1 MNIKC
6 EDYDHVSVIG
16 ITGELAAD
24 SSEILR
30 QQVQD
35 RFDRRINF
43 FVLDLEFATFIDSQG
58 LDTLLWLQEQCE
70 ERLGHVRL
78 CKPDDTC
85 TKILQVT
92 RLDSRF
98 DVFADVAEAVKTMR

>member
-16 ITGELAAD
+16 LTGELTAD
-24 SSEILR
+24 SADLLR
-30 QQVQD
+30 APIVE
-35 RFDRRINF
+35 RFARRISF
-43 FVLDLEFATFIDSQG
+43 FVIDLEYATFIDSAG
-58 LDTLLWLQEQCE
+58 LETLLWVQEQCE

-85 TKILQVT
+85 RKILQIT

-98 DVFADVAEAVKTMR
+98 DLAQDVAEAVKTMR